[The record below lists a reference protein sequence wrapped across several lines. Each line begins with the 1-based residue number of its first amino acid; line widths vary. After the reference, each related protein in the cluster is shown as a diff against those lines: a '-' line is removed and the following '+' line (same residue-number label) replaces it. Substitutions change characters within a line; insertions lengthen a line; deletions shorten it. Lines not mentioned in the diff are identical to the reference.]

1 MKIRQGFVLREV
13 MGNTMAVAT
22 GEASRTFQGMIKLN
36 ATAAQLW
43 KWLQEDTTETAL
55 TERLCAEYDVDSAT
69 AAKHVG
75 ALLNTL
81 RTEGILDE

>member
-1 MKIRQGFVLREV
+1 MKIQQGFVLREV

-22 GEASRTFQGMIKLN
+22 GKASHTFQGMIKLN

-43 KWLQEDTTETAL
+43 KWLQEDTTEAAL
-55 TERLCAEYDVDSAT
+55 TERLCAEYDVDTDT
-69 AAKHVG
+69 AAAHVSTF
-75 ALLNTL
+75 LNTL